1 MASLSDYIN
10 RFLVNVPLLPTSL
23 LPDEVV
29 KRRYVKAGA
38 DYADSLSY
46 TLHGADPIQQKEF
59 MFKHD
64 YWERELIRRG
74 FNPVSID
81 QLYESGAN
89 DTKFEEVVKGIKKSK
104 R

>member
-59 MFKHD
+59 MFEHD
-64 YWERELIRRG
+64 YWERELIKRG
-74 FNPVSID
+74 YNPV
-81 QLYESGAN
+81 
-89 DTKFEEVVKGIKKSK
+89 
-104 R
+104 